1 MTPFFLNWLKESIV
15 YILKTF
21 VISYRDVQMSAR
33 ARLVMKPT
41 TKQVPFVGGLQF
53 CFLTI
58 PQIGFDLDGIA
69 DIIDWAP
76 LKRKVC
82 VFDRKLFFLGP
93 RIMNFLKSDVIT

>member
-1 MTPFFLNWLKESIV
+1 MLETSVN
-15 YILKTF
+15 
-21 VISYRDVQMSAR
+21 SYGDVQMSAR

-82 VFDRKLFFLGP
+82 VFDRKLGP
-93 RIMNFLKSDVIT
+93 KGQLISE

>member
-1 MTPFFLNWLKESIV
+1 
-15 YILKTF
+15 
-21 VISYRDVQMSAR
+21 MSAR

-58 PQIGFDLDGIA
+58 PQIGFDLDGMA

-82 VFDRKLFFLGP
+82 VFDRKLGP
-93 RIMNFLKSDVIT
+93 KGQLISEWIYVVIVSPKMPTKNVDFCLFGRAEILEIFG

>member
-1 MTPFFLNWLKESIV
+1 
-15 YILKTF
+15 
-21 VISYRDVQMSAR
+21 MSAR

-41 TKQVPFVGGLQF
+41 IKQVPFVGGLQF

>member
-1 MTPFFLNWLKESIV
+1 M
-15 YILKTF
+15 KTF
-21 VISYRDVQMSAR
+21 INYYRDVQMSAR

-82 VFDRKLFFLGP
+82 IFGAIFHVLMTHIVF
-93 RIMNFLKSDVIT
+93 IMITQKRAPSNFAFQAC